1 MATIDIKYQT
11 QPHDGQPGT
20 PWDDFEERIKGVL
33 SGYSDERGWSLADC
47 VMQTDTTQRNTHTRQ
62 NAARARAL
70 LDADSRRQSRLG
82 KATRRANPRH
92 RSLA

>member
-33 SGYSDERGWSLADC
+33 SGYSDDRGWSLADAI
-47 VMQTDTTQRNTHTRQ
+47 RS
-62 NAARARAL
+62 
-70 LDADSRRQSRLG
+70 DAS
-82 KATRRANPRH
+82 
-92 RSLA
+92 